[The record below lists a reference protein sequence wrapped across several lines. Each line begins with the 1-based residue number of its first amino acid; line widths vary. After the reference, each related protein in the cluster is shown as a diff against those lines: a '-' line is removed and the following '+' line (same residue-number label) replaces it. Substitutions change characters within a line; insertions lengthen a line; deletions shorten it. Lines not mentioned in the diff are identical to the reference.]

1 MDNYIK
7 KVERIVKQSNEDSN
21 AHRIIINK
29 FNTFHKHNLVDIV
42 SVYSKDYSDAHAQ
55 NLSCLNISH
64 FDEISAVFT
73 YARGVKDEAEI
84 VINTPYDFVTEDIS
98 KKITSFADYFELLS
112 KHASKKVGRFYKQV
126 STIKYPTHSI
136 SGFLLFL
143 LIQMPLIITTV
154 MCLTDYFNPIF
165 RKIYLGA
172 SVENVWKVS
181 YILEILTVIIHIIEF
196 IALKIPKKWDY
207 YRVPTDLKI
216 EHFIFC
222 MLEGFPH
229 HMRFNSLIENVKETG
244 FYGLDVEV
252 SDNVM

>member
-1 MDNYIK
+1 MI
-7 KVERIVKQSNEDSN
+7 R
-21 AHRIIINK
+21 RPP
-29 FNTFHKHNLVDIV
+29 
-42 SVYSKDYSDAHAQ
+42 
-55 NLSCLNISH
+55 LSTL
-64 FDEISAVFT
+64 F
-73 YARGVKDEAEI
+73 
-84 VINTPYDFVTEDIS
+84 PYTTLIR
-98 KKITSFADYFELLS
+98 TYFEQLN
-112 KHASKKVGRFYKQV
+112 KHESKKVGRFYKQD
-126 STIKYPTHSI
+126 STIKYPKHRV
-136 SGFLLFL
+136 SGCLLFL
-143 LIQMPLIITTV
+143 LIQMPLISTTV

-181 YILEILTVIIHIIEF
+181 YILAILTVIIHIIEF